1 MIKRLLLAI
10 SALPLL
16 ASCGVVT
23 ERGVYEGIR
32 ANQKAQSPVGAEGA
46 TMKQL
51 PDTISIRNSAKV
63 LRTDDFLVFSHSQ
76 TGQSFRR
83 GCRMIRV

>member
-1 MIKRLLLAI
+1 MYLRRFDKDRGEMINRLLLAI
-10 SALPLL
+10 STLPLL

-51 PDTISIRNSAKV
+51 PDYDQYKKQREGITNR
-63 LRTDDFLVFSHSQ
+63 
-76 TGQSFRR
+76 
-83 GCRMIRV
+83 

>member
-1 MIKRLLLAI
+1 MYLRRFDKDRGEMIKRLLLAI

-51 PDTISIRNSAKV
+51 PDYDQYKKQREGITNR
-63 LRTDDFLVFSHSQ
+63 
-76 TGQSFRR
+76 
-83 GCRMIRV
+83 

>member
-1 MIKRLLLAI
+1 MYLRRFDKDCGEMIKRLLLAI

-16 ASCGVVT
+16 VSCGVVT

-46 TMKQL
+46 TTKQM
-51 PDTISIRNSAKV
+51 PEYDQYKKDREGVTNR
-63 LRTDDFLVFSHSQ
+63 
-76 TGQSFRR
+76 
-83 GCRMIRV
+83 

>member
-1 MIKRLLLAI
+1 MIKRRLLAI
-10 SALPLL
+10 TVLL
-16 ASCGVVT
+16 LLTSCGVVT

-51 PDTISIRNSAKV
+51 PDYDQYKKQREGITNR
-63 LRTDDFLVFSHSQ
+63 
-76 TGQSFRR
+76 
-83 GCRMIRV
+83 

>member
-1 MIKRLLLAI
+1 MCLRRFDKDRGEMINRLLLAI

-51 PDTISIRNSAKV
+51 PDYDQYKKQREGITNR
-63 LRTDDFLVFSHSQ
+63 
-76 TGQSFRR
+76 
-83 GCRMIRV
+83 

>member
-1 MIKRLLLAI
+1 MYLRRFDKDRGEMIKRLLLTI

-16 ASCGVVT
+16 VSCGVVT

-51 PDTISIRNSAKV
+51 PDYDQYKKQREGITNR
-63 LRTDDFLVFSHSQ
+63 
-76 TGQSFRR
+76 
-83 GCRMIRV
+83 

>member
-1 MIKRLLLAI
+1 MYLRRFDKDRGEMINRLLLAI

-51 PDTISIRNSAKV
+51 PDYDQYKKQREGITNR
-63 LRTDDFLVFSHSQ
+63 
-76 TGQSFRR
+76 
-83 GCRMIRV
+83 

>member
-1 MIKRLLLAI
+1 MYLRRFDKDRGEMIKRLLLAI

-16 ASCGVVT
+16 VSCGVVT

-51 PDTISIRNSAKV
+51 PDYDQYKKQREGITNR
-63 LRTDDFLVFSHSQ
+63 
-76 TGQSFRR
+76 
-83 GCRMIRV
+83 

>member
-1 MIKRLLLAI
+1 MYLRRFDKDRGEMINRLLLTI

-51 PDTISIRNSAKV
+51 PDYDQYKKQRKGITNR
-63 LRTDDFLVFSHSQ
+63 
-76 TGQSFRR
+76 
-83 GCRMIRV
+83 

>member
-1 MIKRLLLAI
+1 MYWQRFEGSRLVIKRRLVAI
-10 SALPLL
+10 SALLL
-16 ASCGVVT
+16 LGSCGVVT

-51 PDTISIRNSAKV
+51 PDYDQYKKQREGVTNR
-63 LRTDDFLVFSHSQ
+63 
-76 TGQSFRR
+76 
-83 GCRMIRV
+83 

>member
-1 MIKRLLLAI
+1 MYWQRFEGSRLIINRRLVAI
-10 SALPLL
+10 SALLL
-16 ASCGVVT
+16 LGSCGVVT

-51 PDTISIRNSAKV
+51 PDYDQYKKQREGITNR
-63 LRTDDFLVFSHSQ
+63 
-76 TGQSFRR
+76 
-83 GCRMIRV
+83 

>member
-1 MIKRLLLAI
+1 MINRLPLVITVLLL
-10 SALPLL
+10 LT
-16 ASCGVVT
+16 SCGGVS

-51 PDTISIRNSAKV
+51 PDYDQYKKDRDGVTNR
-63 LRTDDFLVFSHSQ
+63 
-76 TGQSFRR
+76 
-83 GCRMIRV
+83 

>member
-1 MIKRLLLAI
+1 MINRLPLVITVLLL
-10 SALPLL
+10 LT
-16 ASCGVVT
+16 SCGVVS

-51 PDTISIRNSAKV
+51 PDYDQYKKDRDGVTNR
-63 LRTDDFLVFSHSQ
+63 
-76 TGQSFRR
+76 
-83 GCRMIRV
+83 